1 MANANVTVG
10 SAREVFCGLDALTV
24 EYEISAVTAGL
35 RATLTQIGPSGTAAD
50 EITSQQTAVATDGSE
65 CTLTYSGTD
74 TTNDEID
81 IEYGVPSGGSADGAT
96 FTVRA
101 KWYNQARQDGQSIS
115 SDNNT

>member
-1 MANANVTVG
+1 MANANCTVA
-10 SAREVFCGLDALTV
+10 SAQEIRCALEAFTV
-24 EYEISAVTAGL
+24 EYKISGLTAGL
-35 RATLTQIGPSGTAAD
+35 RATLTQLGPSGTAAD

-81 IEYGVPSGGSADGAT
+81 IEYGVPAGGSADGAT

-101 KWYNQARQDGQSIS
+101 KWYDQARQDGQSIN